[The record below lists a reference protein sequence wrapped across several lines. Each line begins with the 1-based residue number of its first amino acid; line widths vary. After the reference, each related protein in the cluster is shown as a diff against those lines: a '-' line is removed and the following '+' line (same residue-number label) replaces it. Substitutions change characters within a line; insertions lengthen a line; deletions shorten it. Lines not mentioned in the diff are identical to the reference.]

1 MLNTLLEKVGLQWT
15 LRIWAIM
22 TCTTTGAAFLVIR
35 PRVPIVKRRPGQ
47 ARPRFI
53 VPQMQYFK
61 SPLFLSF
68 VRLSQSHN
76 RIRVNAVDMEWMS
89 AVAHLPRARALLLPR
104 LALHRVLYAA
114 ALHAAHRDD
123 RPLALQL
130 VLRRRPGHHR
140 PPHRPDLI
148 PLDHGLQRDRQRTRR
163 VLPLGL
169 RRRRNLPIL
178 LRGRIWQF
186 GRLNRAPSQLLPA
199 Y

>member
-1 MLNTLLEKVGLQWT
+1 MQWT

-22 TCTTTGAAFLVIR
+22 TCTTTGAAFLGIR

-123 RPLALQL
+123 RPLALQFCG
-130 VLRRRPGHHR
+130 RRRPGHPGISHR
-140 PPHRPDLI
+140 PLRV
-148 PLDHGLQRDRQRTRR
+148 PLGDVLQLARQRACR
-163 VLPLGL
+163 VPPLGL
-169 RRRRNLPIL
+169 RPGPCTDLPICHH
-178 LRGRIWQF
+178 LRSSRKQSF
-186 GRLNRAPSQLLPA
+186 NKPRV
-199 Y
+199 

>member
-1 MLNTLLEKVGLQWT
+1 MHDP
-15 LRIWAIM
+15 
-22 TCTTTGAAFLVIR
+22 R
-35 PRVPIVKRRPGQ
+35 PR
-47 ARPRFI
+47 
-53 VPQMQYFK
+53 
-61 SPLFLSF
+61 
-68 VRLSQSHN
+68 
-76 RIRVNAVDMEWMS
+76 
-89 AVAHLPRARALLLPR
+89 PRAVPCR
-104 LALHRVLYAA
+104 ALHRDLYTGT
-114 ALHAAHRDD
+114 LRPAHRDG

-130 VLRRRPGHHR
+130 VLRGRPGHHR

-148 PLDHGLQRDRQRTRR
+148 PLDHGLQRDRQRARR